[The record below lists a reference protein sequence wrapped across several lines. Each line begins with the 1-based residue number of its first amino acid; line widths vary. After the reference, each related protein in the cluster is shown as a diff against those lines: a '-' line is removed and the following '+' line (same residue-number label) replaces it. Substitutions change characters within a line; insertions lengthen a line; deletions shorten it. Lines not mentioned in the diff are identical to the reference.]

1 MRLRL
6 STASRVNL
14 AYRGFRRHLAAW
26 RGSSRVTVALPP
38 GGPAD
43 PVAYPP
49 PDDLPQ
55 FSRDRGL
62 GFGPGTSC
70 LERQQ
75 PERAGSCTHR
85 GSPGRSMSSIE
96 TTPGH
101 SALPAPPILWT
112 QEQTAEA
119 LGVSVRYLRDSSCP
133 KVLLPGNGRQGQPLV
148 RYFPEDVRAWAMNWR
163 QHRSGEA
170 A

>member
-1 MRLRL
+1 
-6 STASRVNL
+6 
-14 AYRGFRRHLAAW
+14 
-26 RGSSRVTVALPP
+26 
-38 GGPAD
+38 
-43 PVAYPP
+43 
-49 PDDLPQ
+49 
-55 FSRDRGL
+55 
-62 GFGPGTSC
+62 
-70 LERQQ
+70 
-75 PERAGSCTHR
+75 
-85 GSPGRSMSSIE
+85 MSSIE